1 MLRAKIVLVSPISFF
16 EIGQKVRLGNWPE
29 MAPFVADLPAVLE
42 RQGGGIAGL
51 DQRICLRVAIM
62 DWTHRDSF
70 GRLLAVTAEHYNVAI
85 ISADTV
91 FDGVVT
97 RVW

>member
-1 MLRAKIVLVSPISFF
+1 VLVSPISFF
-16 EIGQKVRLGNWPE
+16 EIVQSVRLGKWPE
-29 MAPFVADLPAVLE
+29 MAPFVPNPPAVLE

-70 GRLLAVTAEHYNVAI
+70 GRLLAATAEQCNVAI
-85 ISADTV
+85 ISTDTV

-97 RVW
+97 RV